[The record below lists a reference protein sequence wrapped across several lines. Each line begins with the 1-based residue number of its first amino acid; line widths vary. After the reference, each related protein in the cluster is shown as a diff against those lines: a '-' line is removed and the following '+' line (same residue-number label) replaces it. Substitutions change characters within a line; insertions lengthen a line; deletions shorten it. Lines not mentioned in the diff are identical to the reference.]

1 MQREISDRIF
11 LSETLNPYENARKST
26 AIDKTASN
34 YNDAKEKVQKI
45 MDLIG
50 TGKYDENLAKY
61 IPEMLQLAFQGM
73 MEDVDTK
80 EKTAHPSC
88 KDIEQLDFQI

>member
-11 LSETLNPYENARKST
+11 LGETLNPHENARKST

-61 IPEMLQLAFQGM
+61 IPGMLQLAFQGM
-73 MEDVDTK
+73 IEDVDTK